1 MNKTEMTSSIE
12 KEVLEELRKLR
23 EQVERIEALL
33 EERLIGSEEPESDEL
48 EAIKKYEEAK
58 KNRDISFIM
67 LKDVKV

>member
-1 MNKTEMTSSIE
+1 MTSSIE

-58 KNRDISFIM
+58 KNGDISFIM

>member
-1 MNKTEMTSSIE
+1 MTSSIE

-33 EERLIGSEEPESDEL
+33 EERLIGSEEPEPDEL

-58 KNRDISFIM
+58 KKGDVSFTTLED
-67 LKDVKV
+67 LKI